1 MENMS
6 RLGFT
11 DARHLLS
18 RTGFGA
24 EWEEVKRLE
33 MMPRDKAVEFLI
45 NRRDYS
51 LPAIPHFSSWKKMR
65 ALHNN
70 MSRRRMV
77 MRIAKAEGA
86 GLQNWWLQHMLNTQS
101 PFLERM
107 TLFWHNYFPSSI
119 QKTKTP
125 SLLVNQN
132 RLLRKHALGNFSLLL
147 HAIAKDPAML
157 VYLDGYK
164 NTKDAVNE
172 NFARELL
179 ELFTL
184 GRKHYTERDVKE
196 AARAFTGWGIHP
208 QNGQF
213 FFDRKKHDAGVK
225 QFMGQSGRFTGENI
239 INILL
244 KHPRTAET
252 VAERMWNEFI
262 NSSRPHPAVVKQW
275 ANVLRSSNYNT
286 ALLMRTILK
295 SPQFWD
301 ARNRGN
307 LIKSPVELAVGTLRS
322 LPYNLPRNNL
332 AHTLGNLGQGIF
344 DPPTVKGW
352 SGGQEWISTQSLMR
366 RIGLLTNLT
375 RGNLNSVRR
384 KSGVALKLPDV
395 PEAEL
400 QDWLLALQPVKPP
413 PASKGKQ
420 RFVRFLV
427 LDPAYQVT

>member
-1 MENMS
+1 MS

-33 MMPRDKAVEFLI
+33 VMPRDKAVEFLI

-51 LPAIPHFSSWKKMR
+51 VPAIPRFSSWQKMV

-86 GLQNWWLQHMLNTQS
+86 GLKNWWLQHMLDTQS

-119 QKTKTP
+119 EKTKAP

-147 HAIAKDPAML
+147 HDIAKDPAML
-157 VYLDGYK
+157 VYLDGYE

-184 GRKHYTERDVKE
+184 GRGHYSERDIKE
-196 AARAFTGWGIHP
+196 AARAFTGWGVHP
-208 QNGQF
+208 KTGQF
-213 FFDRKKHDAGVK
+213 FFDRTAHDPGIKH
-225 QFMGQSGRFTGENI
+225 FLGQRGNFTGENI
-239 INILL
+239 LNILL

-252 VAERMWNEFI
+252 VAEKIWAEFI

-275 ANVLRSSNYNT
+275 ANVLRASNYNIAT
-286 ALLMRTILK
+286 LMNTVLK

-301 ARNRGN
+301 QRNRGN

-322 LPYNLPRNNL
+322 LPYTLPRNNL
-332 AHTLGNLGQGIF
+332 AHMLDNLGQCVF
-344 DPPTVKGW
+344 EPPTVKGW
-352 SGGQEWISTQSLMR
+352 AGGQEWISTQSLMR

-375 RGNLNSVRR
+375 RGNLNTVRR
-384 KSGVALKLPDV
+384 KTGVELKLPNV
-395 PEAEL
+395 PESDL
-400 QDWLLALQPVKPP
+400 QNWLLSVQPVKAA
-413 PASKGKQ
+413 PASEGKQ

>member
-1 MENMS
+1 
-6 RLGFT
+6 
-11 DARHLLS
+11 
-18 RTGFGA
+18 
-24 EWEEVKRLE
+24 VKRYE
-33 MMPRDKAVEFLI
+33 MMPKEKAVGFLI
-45 NRRDYS
+45 GRRDHS
-51 LPAIPHFSSWKKMR
+51 LPAIPRFSSWRKMR

-70 MSRRRMV
+70 MQRRRMV

-86 GLQNWWLQHMLNTQS
+86 GLQNWWLKHMLNTSS

-125 SLLVNQN
+125 ALLVNQN

-147 HAIAKDPAML
+147 HDIAKDPAML
-157 VYLDGYK
+157 VYLDGYE

-184 GRKHYTERDVKE
+184 GRKYYSERDVKE
-196 AARAFTGWGIHP
+196 AARAFTGWGIHE
-208 QNGQF
+208 QSGKF
-213 FFDRKKHDAGVK
+213 VFDRSKHDPGVK
-225 QFMGQSGRFTGENI
+225 RFLGQSGRFTGDNI

-244 KHPRTAET
+244 KHPRTAEN
-252 VAERMWNEFI
+252 VAEKLWNEFI

-275 ANVLRSSNYNT
+275 ANVFRSSNYNI
-286 ALLMRTILK
+286 AVLMNTILN

-301 ARNRGN
+301 PRNRGN

-322 LPYNLPRNNL
+322 LPYHLPRNNL
-332 AHTLGNLGQGIF
+332 AHTLNNLGQDIF

-352 SGGQEWISTQSLMR
+352 AGGQDWISTQSLMR
-366 RIGLLTNLT
+366 RMGLLTNLT
-375 RGNLNSVRR
+375 RGNLNTVRR
-384 KSGVALKLPDV
+384 QSGVALKLPDV
-395 PEAEL
+395 PDEEL
-400 QDWLLALQPVKPP
+400 QNWLLAVQPVKPAP
-413 PASKGKQ
+413 VSQGKQ

>member
-1 MENMS
+1 MS
-6 RLGFT
+6 KLGFT

-24 EWEEVKRLE
+24 EWEEVKRYE
-33 MMPRDKAVEFLI
+33 MMPRAKAVEFLVS
-45 NRRDYS
+45 RRDNA
-51 LPAIPHFSSWKKMR
+51 LPAIPRFSSWRKMR
-65 ALHNN
+65 VLHNN
-70 MSRRRMV
+70 MRRRRMV

-86 GLQNWWLQHMLNTQS
+86 GLQNWWLQHMLHTKS

-147 HAIAKDPAML
+147 HDIAKDPAML
-157 VYLDGYK
+157 VYLDGYE

-184 GRKHYTERDVKE
+184 GRRYYTERDVKE
-196 AARAFTGWGIHP
+196 AARAFTGWSIHE
-208 QNGQF
+208 QSGKF
-213 FFDRKKHDAGVK
+213 VFDRSKHDTGVK
-225 QFMGQSGRFTGENI
+225 HFLGQKGRFTGDNI

-244 KHPRTAET
+244 RHPRTAEN
-252 VAERMWNEFI
+252 VVEKLWNEFI

-275 ANVLRSSNYNT
+275 ANVFRSSNYNI
-286 ALLMRTILK
+286 AVLMNTILK

-301 ARNRGN
+301 QRNRGN

-332 AHTLGNLGQGIF
+332 AHTLSNLGQDIF

-352 SGGQEWISTQSLMR
+352 AGGQDWISTQSLMR

-375 RGNLNSVRR
+375 RGNLNAVRY
-384 KSGVALKLPDV
+384 KSGVALKLPNV
-395 PEAEL
+395 PDDEL
-400 QDWLLALQPVKPP
+400 QHWLLAVKPVKSAPT
-413 PASKGKQ
+413 SQGKP